1 MKKSKFATLN
11 EAIVCKYS
19 GKKYLS
25 SCMTVLSILL
35 LAAAEAVYFAD
46 IAGLKATIDELLP
59 VEGVLVYVALAVAG
73 IVAGIVLGLIWG
85 ALVNMFR
92 VPAANKKEQKSYLD
106 MSALRVQLDSQR
118 TILCEGDA
126 KIGELSGRLYVTA
139 GAVEYYA
146 GSANSFTNYFLI
158 PLYDVKSVKAC
169 GSKLVIATK
178 MKKFTLK
185 VAAKTAKIWKKAI
198 KEAKKLA
205 AAPAPVAGKKAAKAD
220 KKAAK
225 KAAKADKKA
234 AKKAKKGNKKATKK
248 ATKAD
253 KKAAKKANKANK
265 KAAKKANKANKKA
278 VKKAAKANKKAA
290 KKAKK

>member
-118 TILCEGDA
+118 TILCEGNA
-126 KIGELSGRLYVTA
+126 KINKIKGRLYVTA
-139 GAVEYYA
+139 GAIEYYA
-146 GSANSFTNYFLI
+146 GSDTGYNGNVVLPDGTI
-158 PLYDVKSVKAC
+158 VAC
-169 GSKLVIATK
+169 GYGKFCPDEKTGKGKELKTLICSKRIRLEDTDELVSK
-178 MKKFTLK
+178 YF
-185 VAAKTAKIWKKAI
+185 
-198 KEAKKLA
+198 
-205 AAPAPVAGKKAAKAD
+205 G
-220 KKAAK
+220 
-225 KAAKADKKA
+225 
-234 AKKAKKGNKKATKK
+234 
-248 ATKAD
+248 
-253 KKAAKKANKANK
+253 
-265 KAAKKANKANKKA
+265 
-278 VKKAAKANKKAA
+278 
-290 KKAKK
+290 

>member
-19 GKKYLS
+19 GKKYIA
-25 SCMTVLSILL
+25 SCMKVLCVL
-35 LAAAEAVYFAD
+35 LAAALVAVYYLD
-46 IAGLKATIDELLP
+46 NAGTLKL
-59 VEGVLVYVALAVAG
+59 GVAKMVNDLVGGTVALAYAAVAVAG
-73 IVAGIVLGLIWG
+73 IVAGIVLSLVWS
-85 ALVNMFR
+85 ALVNMFA
-92 VPAANKKEQKSYLD
+92 VPASNKKEQKSYLD

-126 KIGELSGRLYVTA
+126 KIGDLSGRLYVTA

-158 PLYDVKSVKAC
+158 PLYDVKSVSAS

-185 VAAKTAKIWKKAI
+185 VAKRTATTWKKAI
-198 KEAKKLA
+198 KEAIKLA
-205 AAPAPVAGKKAAKAD
+205 AAPAPSNKKAD

-225 KAAKADKKA
+225 AAKKAEKKA
-234 AKKAKKGNKKATKK
+234 AKKAKK
-248 ATKAD
+248 
-253 KKAAKKANKANK
+253 
-265 KAAKKANKANKKA
+265 
-278 VKKAAKANKKAA
+278 AA
-290 KKAKK
+290 KKAKKAAK